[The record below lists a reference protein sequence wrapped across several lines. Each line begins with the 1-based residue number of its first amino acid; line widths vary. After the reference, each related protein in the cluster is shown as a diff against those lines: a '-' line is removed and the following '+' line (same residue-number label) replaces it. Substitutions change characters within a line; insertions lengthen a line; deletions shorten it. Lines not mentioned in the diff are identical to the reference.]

1 MNDIFNDMQVEVGCE
16 KLLLLTAYSSLR
28 DSLKM
33 AVLFPFIDLRKNW
46 KKIKSY
52 SGIWNVEKVLYM

>member
-16 KLLLLTAYSSLR
+16 KLLLLTAYFSLR

-33 AVLFPFIDLRKNW
+33 AVLFSLKNLRKGL
-46 KKIKSY
+46 KEL
-52 SGIWNVEKVLYM
+52 EKD

>member
-16 KLLLLTAYSSLR
+16 KLLLLTAYFSLR

-33 AVLFPFIDLRKNW
+33 AVLFYLETYER
-46 KKIKSY
+46 S
-52 SGIWNVEKVLYM
+52 